1 MMRHAAWGSSRCS
14 AVIAFD
20 KDIGALAVVA
30 VAGPLGAEADDQR
43 FRRQPQPRP
52 LLRALGRLRWPE
64 LLGLDTHGDAD
75 QLRGVDADRRKV
87 IVPLPAYRHHGVASR
102 LRLDAAMVL
111 HVIDRRD
118 ARDLSLELGEQERPD
133 MGRQEVGDVH
143 AIGQV
148 AAPAHESGR
157 THCEQIVGSIQG
169 LWCAICRAI
178 VAVTQKAESGTNKT
192 RSFEP

>member
-1 MMRHAAWGSSRCS
+1 M
-14 AVIAFD
+14 
-20 KDIGALAVVA
+20 
-30 VAGPLGAEADDQR
+30 
-43 FRRQPQPRP
+43 
-52 LLRALGRLRWPE
+52 
-64 LLGLDTHGDAD
+64 
-75 QLRGVDADRRKV
+75 
-87 IVPLPAYRHHGVASR
+87 PLPAYRHHGVASR

-133 MGRQEVGDVH
+133 MGRQEVGDVD

-148 AAPAHESGR
+148 AAPASELGKDALR
-157 THCEQIVGSIQG
+157 ADRRLDPGIVGG
-169 LWCAICRAI
+169 AICRAI